1 VVRGRGGEGELPDAK
16 DVVAIETPA
25 KETLPSRGR
34 RRRSAASGG
43 ALPLDSASRERR
55 GGLPGVH
62 RPGTI
67 PRGNWAHPGRKT
79 PSNGL
84 PKAPCGL
91 RVGESRGAAGAGKL
105 PGSRRG
111 IVLPN

>member
-1 VVRGRGGEGELPDAK
+1 MELPDAK
-16 DVVAIETPA
+16 DVVAVETPV
-25 KETLPSRGR
+25 KEALPSRGR
-34 RRRSAASGG
+34 RRRSAAGGG

-55 GGLPGVH
+55 GGLPDVH

-67 PRGNWAHPGRKT
+67 PRGNWANPGRKT

>member
-1 VVRGRGGEGELPDAK
+1 M
-16 DVVAIETPA
+16 VAVETPA

-34 RRRSAASGG
+34 RRRSAAGGG

-84 PKAPCGL
+84 PKGPCGL
-91 RVGESRGAAGAGKL
+91 RGGESRVGCGRGEMAGILAGKAASKL
-105 PGSRRG
+105 GLKG
-111 IVLPN
+111 